1 MAKIKFDMEEAF
13 KTIPEE
19 PKGFK
24 DFCIRQFVPIAI
36 FYRRNGKLSDCTCGK
51 CGENFVTDNVPV
63 RKAAAT
69 CPVCGHKEWKRDV
82 KQHWDDRAV
91 GMVQRTTDNNIVIR
105 LYRIHRHFQQY
116 TVAAQTITECR
127 RYFLYLGDAFKV
139 YNGSVYTSRGWE
151 RRWGEKE
158 CKELWIENLY
168 PGWKA
173 EIENSNLKYFDADSI
188 CGKRTNDDEKVK
200 GMIAF
205 ANNPAIEMYAKSGMK
220 GLVRHLVAKE
230 GKTKYVNR
238 RGKVRGYYSG
248 YTFANQIGLSL
259 QVPYVQEIVTNE
271 ASAKVREID
280 IKGQK
285 FIIRKPKAEVTEENV
300 YTLQFL
306 DFLSDIDKYLDGS
319 SENILDKL
327 EKLIKDEKIT
337 KELIDTYISLYPTKV
352 YKNLYETGVVYAIAQ
367 G

>member
-1 MAKIKFDMEEAF
+1 MLYGYLIENFKPNEPIFTADIDIDMVGNSLR
-13 KTIPEE
+13 
-19 PKGFK
+19 PKLK
-24 DFCIRQFVPIAI
+24 ELCDS
-36 FYRRNGKLSDCTCGK
+36 GKLCRYEAGVYYLPGK
-51 CGENFVTDNVPV
+51 MKLRGLTPISASV
-63 RKAAAT
+63 
-69 CPVCGHKEWKRDV
+69 
-82 KQHWDDRAV
+82 
-91 GMVQRTTDNNIVIR
+91 
-105 LYRIHRHFQQY
+105 
-116 TVAAQTITECR
+116 VAR
-127 RYFLYLGDAFKV
+127 
-139 YNGSVYTSRGWE
+139 SR
-151 RRWGEKE
+151 
-158 CKELWIENLY
+158 
-168 PGWKA
+168 
-173 EIENSNLKYFDADSI
+173 
-188 CGKRTNDDEKVK
+188 
-200 GMIAF
+200 
-205 ANNPAIEMYAKSGMK
+205 
-220 GLVRHLVAKE
+220 
-230 GKTKYVNR
+230 YVNH

-319 SENILDKL
+319 FINILDKL

-337 KELIDTYISLYPTKV
+337 KELIDTYISLYPTRV

>member
-1 MAKIKFDMEEAF
+1 MLYGYLIENFKPYEPIFTADIDIDMVGNSLR
-13 KTIPEE
+13 
-19 PKGFK
+19 PKLK
-24 DFCIRQFVPIAI
+24 ELCDS
-36 FYRRNGKLSDCTCGK
+36 GKLCRYEAGVYYLPGK
-51 CGENFVTDNVPV
+51 M
-63 RKAAAT
+63 K
-69 CPVCGHKEWKRDV
+69 
-82 KQHWDDRAV
+82 
-91 GMVQRTTDNNIVIR
+91 
-105 LYRIHRHFQQY
+105 L
-116 TVAAQTITECR
+116 
-127 RYFLYLGDAFKV
+127 
-139 YNGSVYTSRGWE
+139 
-151 RRWGEKE
+151 
-158 CKELWIENLY
+158 
-168 PGWKA
+168 
-173 EIENSNLKYFDADSI
+173 
-188 CGKRTNDDEKVK
+188 
-200 GMIAF
+200 
-205 ANNPAIEMYAKSGMK
+205 K
-220 GLVRHLVAKE
+220 GLTPISASAVARSR
-230 GKTKYVNR
+230 YVNR

-337 KELIDTYISLYPTKV
+337 KELIDAYISLYPMKV
-352 YKNLYETGVVYAIAQ
+352 YKKLYETGVVYAITR

>member
-1 MAKIKFDMEEAF
+1 MLYGYLIENFKPYEPIFTADIDIDMVGNSLR
-13 KTIPEE
+13 
-19 PKGFK
+19 PKLK
-24 DFCIRQFVPIAI
+24 ELCDS
-36 FYRRNGKLSDCTCGK
+36 GKLCRYEAGIYYLPGK
-51 CGENFVTDNVPV
+51 M
-63 RKAAAT
+63 K
-69 CPVCGHKEWKRDV
+69 
-82 KQHWDDRAV
+82 
-91 GMVQRTTDNNIVIR
+91 
-105 LYRIHRHFQQY
+105 L
-116 TVAAQTITECR
+116 
-127 RYFLYLGDAFKV
+127 
-139 YNGSVYTSRGWE
+139 
-151 RRWGEKE
+151 
-158 CKELWIENLY
+158 
-168 PGWKA
+168 
-173 EIENSNLKYFDADSI
+173 
-188 CGKRTNDDEKVK
+188 
-200 GMIAF
+200 
-205 ANNPAIEMYAKSGMK
+205 K
-220 GLVRHLVAKE
+220 GLTPISASAVARSR
-230 GKTKYVNR
+230 YVDR

-337 KELIDTYISLYPTKV
+337 KELIDTYISLYPMKV
-352 YKNLYETGVVYAIAQ
+352 YKNLYETGVVYAITQ

>member
-1 MAKIKFDMEEAF
+1 M
-13 KTIPEE
+13 IP
-19 PKGFK
+19 
-24 DFCIRQFVPIAI
+24 
-36 FYRRNGKLSDCTCGK
+36 
-51 CGENFVTDNVPV
+51 ENFVDM
-63 RKAAAT
+63 RQ
-69 CPVCGHKEWKRDV
+69 GF
-82 KQHWDDRAV
+82 
-91 GMVQRTTDNNIVIR
+91 II
-105 LYRIHRHFQQY
+105 
-116 TVAAQTITECR
+116 CR
-127 RYFLYLGDAFKV
+127 YEAGVYYL
-139 YNGSVYTSRGWE
+139 
-151 RRWGEKE
+151 
-158 CKELWIENLY
+158 
-168 PGWKA
+168 PGKMK
-173 EIENSNLKYFDADSI
+173 L
-188 CGKRTNDDEKVK
+188 
-200 GMIAF
+200 
-205 ANNPAIEMYAKSGMK
+205 K
-220 GLVRHLVAKE
+220 GLTPISASAVARSR
-230 GKTKYVNR
+230 YVNR

-337 KELIDTYISLYPTKV
+337 KELIDTYISLYPMKV
-352 YKNLYETGVVYAIAQ
+352 YKNLYETGVVYAINLYETGVVYAITQ

>member
-1 MAKIKFDMEEAF
+1 MLYGYLIENFKPYEPIFTADIDIDMVGNSLR
-13 KTIPEE
+13 
-19 PKGFK
+19 PKLK
-24 DFCIRQFVPIAI
+24 ELCDS
-36 FYRRNGKLSDCTCGK
+36 GKLCRYEAGVYYLPGK
-51 CGENFVTDNVPV
+51 M
-63 RKAAAT
+63 K
-69 CPVCGHKEWKRDV
+69 
-82 KQHWDDRAV
+82 
-91 GMVQRTTDNNIVIR
+91 
-105 LYRIHRHFQQY
+105 L
-116 TVAAQTITECR
+116 
-127 RYFLYLGDAFKV
+127 
-139 YNGSVYTSRGWE
+139 
-151 RRWGEKE
+151 
-158 CKELWIENLY
+158 
-168 PGWKA
+168 
-173 EIENSNLKYFDADSI
+173 
-188 CGKRTNDDEKVK
+188 
-200 GMIAF
+200 
-205 ANNPAIEMYAKSGMK
+205 K
-220 GLVRHLVAKE
+220 GLTPISASAVARSR
-230 GKTKYVNR
+230 YVNR

-319 SENILDKL
+319 SESILDKL

-352 YKNLYETGVVYAIAQ
+352 YKNLYETGVVYAITQ

>member
-1 MAKIKFDMEEAF
+1 MLYGYLIDNFKPYEPIFTADIDIDMVGNSLR
-13 KTIPEE
+13 
-19 PKGFK
+19 PKLK
-24 DFCIRQFVPIAI
+24 ELCDS
-36 FYRRNGKLSDCTCGK
+36 GKLC
-51 CGENFVTDNVPV
+51 
-63 RKAAAT
+63 RYAAG
-69 CPVCGHKEWKRDV
+69 V
-82 KQHWDDRAV
+82 
-91 GMVQRTTDNNIVIR
+91 
-105 LYRIHRHFQQY
+105 Y
-116 TVAAQTITECR
+116 
-127 RYFLYLGDAFKV
+127 YLP
-139 YNGSVYTSRGWE
+139 
-151 RRWGEKE
+151 EKM
-158 CKELWIENLY
+158 KL
-168 PGWKA
+168 
-173 EIENSNLKYFDADSI
+173 
-188 CGKRTNDDEKVK
+188 
-200 GMIAF
+200 
-205 ANNPAIEMYAKSGMK
+205 K
-220 GLVRHLVAKE
+220 GLTPISASAVARSR
-230 GKTKYVNR
+230 YVNR

-352 YKNLYETGVVYAIAQ
+352 YKNLYETGVVYAIT
-367 G
+367 

>member
-1 MAKIKFDMEEAF
+1 MLYGYLIENFKPYEPIFTADIDIDMVGNSLR
-13 KTIPEE
+13 
-19 PKGFK
+19 PKLK
-24 DFCIRQFVPIAI
+24 ELCDS
-36 FYRRNGKLSDCTCGK
+36 GKLCRYEAGVYYLPGK
-51 CGENFVTDNVPV
+51 
-63 RKAAAT
+63 
-69 CPVCGHKEWKRDV
+69 
-82 KQHWDDRAV
+82 
-91 GMVQRTTDNNIVIR
+91 
-105 LYRIHRHFQQY
+105 
-116 TVAAQTITECR
+116 
-127 RYFLYLGDAFKV
+127 
-139 YNGSVYTSRGWE
+139 
-151 RRWGEKE
+151 
-158 CKELWIENLY
+158 
-168 PGWKA
+168 
-173 EIENSNLKYFDADSI
+173 LKL
-188 CGKRTNDDEKVK
+188 
-200 GMIAF
+200 
-205 ANNPAIEMYAKSGMK
+205 K
-220 GLVRHLVAKE
+220 GLTPISASAVARSR
-230 GKTKYVNR
+230 YVNR

-352 YKNLYETGVVYAIAQ
+352 YKNLYETGVVYAITQ
-367 G
+367 GQRTI

>member
-1 MAKIKFDMEEAF
+1 MLYGYLIENFKPYEPIFTADIDIDMVGNSLR
-13 KTIPEE
+13 
-19 PKGFK
+19 PKLK
-24 DFCIRQFVPIAI
+24 ELCDS
-36 FYRRNGKLSDCTCGK
+36 GKLCRYEAGVYYLPGK
-51 CGENFVTDNVPV
+51 M
-63 RKAAAT
+63 K
-69 CPVCGHKEWKRDV
+69 
-82 KQHWDDRAV
+82 
-91 GMVQRTTDNNIVIR
+91 
-105 LYRIHRHFQQY
+105 L
-116 TVAAQTITECR
+116 
-127 RYFLYLGDAFKV
+127 
-139 YNGSVYTSRGWE
+139 
-151 RRWGEKE
+151 
-158 CKELWIENLY
+158 
-168 PGWKA
+168 
-173 EIENSNLKYFDADSI
+173 
-188 CGKRTNDDEKVK
+188 
-200 GMIAF
+200 
-205 ANNPAIEMYAKSGMK
+205 K
-220 GLVRHLVAKE
+220 GLTPISASAVARSR
-230 GKTKYVNR
+230 YVNR

-300 YTLQFL
+300 YILQFL

-352 YKNLYETGVVYAIAQ
+352 YKNLYETGVVYAITQ

>member
-1 MAKIKFDMEEAF
+1 MLYGYLIENFKPYEPIFTADIDIDMVGNSLR
-13 KTIPEE
+13 
-19 PKGFK
+19 PKLK
-24 DFCIRQFVPIAI
+24 ELCDS
-36 FYRRNGKLSDCTCGK
+36 GKLCRYEAGVYYLPGK
-51 CGENFVTDNVPV
+51 M
-63 RKAAAT
+63 K
-69 CPVCGHKEWKRDV
+69 
-82 KQHWDDRAV
+82 
-91 GMVQRTTDNNIVIR
+91 
-105 LYRIHRHFQQY
+105 L
-116 TVAAQTITECR
+116 
-127 RYFLYLGDAFKV
+127 
-139 YNGSVYTSRGWE
+139 
-151 RRWGEKE
+151 
-158 CKELWIENLY
+158 
-168 PGWKA
+168 
-173 EIENSNLKYFDADSI
+173 
-188 CGKRTNDDEKVK
+188 
-200 GMIAF
+200 
-205 ANNPAIEMYAKSGMK
+205 K
-220 GLVRHLVAKE
+220 GLTPISASAVARSR
-230 GKTKYVNR
+230 YVNR

-248 YTFANQIGLSL
+248 YIFANQIGLSL

-352 YKNLYETGVVYAIAQ
+352 YKNLYETGVVYAITQ

>member
-1 MAKIKFDMEEAF
+1 MLYGYLIESFKPYEPIFTADIDIDMVGNSLR
-13 KTIPEE
+13 
-19 PKGFK
+19 PKLK
-24 DFCIRQFVPIAI
+24 ELCDS
-36 FYRRNGKLSDCTCGK
+36 GKLCRYEAGVYYLPGK
-51 CGENFVTDNVPV
+51 M
-63 RKAAAT
+63 K
-69 CPVCGHKEWKRDV
+69 
-82 KQHWDDRAV
+82 
-91 GMVQRTTDNNIVIR
+91 
-105 LYRIHRHFQQY
+105 L
-116 TVAAQTITECR
+116 
-127 RYFLYLGDAFKV
+127 
-139 YNGSVYTSRGWE
+139 
-151 RRWGEKE
+151 
-158 CKELWIENLY
+158 
-168 PGWKA
+168 
-173 EIENSNLKYFDADSI
+173 
-188 CGKRTNDDEKVK
+188 
-200 GMIAF
+200 
-205 ANNPAIEMYAKSGMK
+205 K
-220 GLVRHLVAKE
+220 GLTPISASAVARSR
-230 GKTKYVNR
+230 YVNR

>member
-1 MAKIKFDMEEAF
+1 MLYGYLIDNFKPYEPIFTADIDIDMVGNSLR
-13 KTIPEE
+13 
-19 PKGFK
+19 PKLK
-24 DFCIRQFVPIAI
+24 ELCDS
-36 FYRRNGKLSDCTCGK
+36 GKLCRYEAGVYYLPGK
-51 CGENFVTDNVPV
+51 M
-63 RKAAAT
+63 K
-69 CPVCGHKEWKRDV
+69 
-82 KQHWDDRAV
+82 
-91 GMVQRTTDNNIVIR
+91 
-105 LYRIHRHFQQY
+105 L
-116 TVAAQTITECR
+116 
-127 RYFLYLGDAFKV
+127 
-139 YNGSVYTSRGWE
+139 
-151 RRWGEKE
+151 
-158 CKELWIENLY
+158 
-168 PGWKA
+168 
-173 EIENSNLKYFDADSI
+173 
-188 CGKRTNDDEKVK
+188 
-200 GMIAF
+200 
-205 ANNPAIEMYAKSGMK
+205 K
-220 GLVRHLVAKE
+220 GLTPISASAVARSR
-230 GKTKYVNR
+230 YVNR

-306 DFLSDIDKYLDGS
+306 DLLSDIDKYLDGG

-352 YKNLYETGVVYAIAQ
+352 YKNLYETGVVYAITQ

>member
-1 MAKIKFDMEEAF
+1 MLYGYLIENFKPYEPIFTADIDIDMVGNSLR
-13 KTIPEE
+13 
-19 PKGFK
+19 PKLK
-24 DFCIRQFVPIAI
+24 ELCDS
-36 FYRRNGKLSDCTCGK
+36 GKLCRYEAGVYYLPGK
-51 CGENFVTDNVPV
+51 MKLKGLTPIS
-63 RKAAAT
+63 AS
-69 CPVCGHKEWKRDV
+69 
-82 KQHWDDRAV
+82 
-91 GMVQRTTDNNIVIR
+91 
-105 LYRIHRHFQQY
+105 
-116 TVAAQTITECR
+116 TVAR
-127 RYFLYLGDAFKV
+127 
-139 YNGSVYTSRGWE
+139 SR
-151 RRWGEKE
+151 
-158 CKELWIENLY
+158 
-168 PGWKA
+168 
-173 EIENSNLKYFDADSI
+173 
-188 CGKRTNDDEKVK
+188 
-200 GMIAF
+200 
-205 ANNPAIEMYAKSGMK
+205 
-220 GLVRHLVAKE
+220 
-230 GKTKYVNR
+230 YVNR

-337 KELIDTYISLYPTKV
+337 KDLIDTYISLYPTKV
-352 YKNLYETGVVYAIAQ
+352 YKNLYETGVVYAITQ

>member
-1 MAKIKFDMEEAF
+1 MLYGYLIENFKPYEPIFTADIDIDMVGNSLR
-13 KTIPEE
+13 
-19 PKGFK
+19 PKLK
-24 DFCIRQFVPIAI
+24 ELCDS
-36 FYRRNGKLSDCTCGK
+36 GKLCRYEAGVYYLPGK
-51 CGENFVTDNVPV
+51 M
-63 RKAAAT
+63 K
-69 CPVCGHKEWKRDV
+69 
-82 KQHWDDRAV
+82 
-91 GMVQRTTDNNIVIR
+91 
-105 LYRIHRHFQQY
+105 L
-116 TVAAQTITECR
+116 
-127 RYFLYLGDAFKV
+127 
-139 YNGSVYTSRGWE
+139 
-151 RRWGEKE
+151 
-158 CKELWIENLY
+158 
-168 PGWKA
+168 
-173 EIENSNLKYFDADSI
+173 
-188 CGKRTNDDEKVK
+188 
-200 GMIAF
+200 
-205 ANNPAIEMYAKSGMK
+205 K
-220 GLVRHLVAKE
+220 GLIPISASAVARSR
-230 GKTKYVNR
+230 YVNR

-337 KELIDTYISLYPTKV
+337 KELIDTYISLYPMKV
-352 YKNLYETGVVYAIAQ
+352 YKNLYETGVVYAITQ